1 MYRNHFLISF
11 EDAKS
16 RMVERHG
23 NKIEILEYTN
33 ASEYSVLR
41 CAICD
46 YRWKATPKSVWSGNG
61 CPKCGRDSASN
72 KMKLDYGYVKFSIE
86 SEGCLLLST
95 SYKNV
100 DEKLEVKFECGH
112 CGLISFDCFR
122 RGHRCS
128 ICSKK
133 RMGLSQRLSQEKIEE
148 ILLSKGLT
156 FIEYPEGYISRKSK
170 ITHRCILGH
179 VQTRSIASMLAS
191 DGCTPCTRIK
201 DSLRQLGAKGP
212 NWKGGISSLT
222 SYLKKQITEWK
233 KDSMKSCG
241 YKCVIC
247 GEKFKDIHHIYNFYN
262 MMIESLEELALDVRD
277 SVSKYTDSE
286 LALIK
291 SLVLKK
297 HGEHPLGACL
307 CRSHHKMFHRDYGL
321 INNNEQQFA
330 EFIQKQGVIDD
341 TIAYW

>member
-122 RGHRCS
+122 RGTDA
-128 ICSKK
+128 
-133 RMGLSQRLSQEKIEE
+133 LFAQR
-148 ILLSKGLT
+148 KGWV
-156 FIEYPEGYISRKSK
+156 FRN
-170 ITHRCILGH
+170 
-179 VQTRSIASMLAS
+179 A
-191 DGCTPCTRIK
+191 
-201 DSLRQLGAKGP
+201 
-212 NWKGGISSLT
+212 
-222 SYLKKQITEWK
+222 YLKKK
-233 KDSMKSCG
+233 
-241 YKCVIC
+241 
-247 GEKFKDIHHIYNFYN
+247 
-262 MMIESLEELALDVRD
+262 
-277 SVSKYTDSE
+277 
-286 LALIK
+286 
-291 SLVLKK
+291 LKK
-297 HGEHPLGACL
+297 FFYLKG
-307 CRSHHKMFHRDYGL
+307 
-321 INNNEQQFA
+321 
-330 EFIQKQGVIDD
+330 
-341 TIAYW
+341 